1 MKPLE
6 VVLIVPGM
14 LVLIGLASFGVI
26 PKTP

>member
-6 VVLIVPGM
+6 VVLIVRCM